1 MPIPRPLCQCRVCR
15 EAREKGYPFRRT
27 GPSLFLHD
35 QNLLIDT
42 PADIAAQLNREGIH
56 TLKNIMFTHLDPDH
70 TEGLRVIEQITLDF
84 RTWRGRTEKQI
95 SLLLPRALMDRF
107 HGITTVYGPW
117 LEFLEKSGFVECRV
131 FEGTLKLGDL
141 AVTAIRVPESD
152 PPVFIYVFVKHGCRI
167 VYAPCDIR
175 PFPEYRPEVRN
186 PDLLLIQPGIFETGL
201 VHNYRYPEEH
211 ISRTTLYTFDETLA
225 LGRQLNAGRIVFVHI
240 EEYWNRSFLDY
251 RAMEKE
257 NLCFAY
263 DGMSLVVS
271 GTSAAR

>member
-15 EAREKGYPFRRT
+15 EAREKSYPFRRT

-42 PADIAAQLNREGIH
+42 PADIVAQLNREGIH

-84 RTWRGRTEKQI
+84 RTWRGRPEKKI

-107 HGITTVYGPW
+107 YGITTVYGPW

-131 FEGTLKLGDL
+131 FEGTLNLGDV

-152 PPVFIYVFVKHGCRI
+152 PPVFIYVFVKQRQKI
-167 VYAPCDIR
+167 VYAPCDIK
-175 PFPEYRPEVRN
+175 PFPEYRHEVRN
-186 PDLLLIQPGIFETGL
+186 PDLLLIQPGLFETGL
-201 VHNYRYPEEH
+201 VHNYRYPENH
-211 ISRTTLYTFDETLA
+211 ISRTTLYTLDETLA
-225 LGRQLNAGRIVFVHI
+225 LGRQLNAGRIVFVHL
-240 EEYWNRSFLDY
+240 EEYWNRSFSDY

-257 NLCFAY
+257 NLSFAY
-263 DGMSLVVS
+263 DGMSL
-271 GTSAAR
+271 